1 MDPNKNSSHSDLRV
15 RAINLNRTFAGMLPI
30 IRRTRLISL
39 NAEIASAHI
48 GEQGAPFSVVVKD
61 LLVMSHEL
69 SKLIG
74 EIEKIFFEVA
84 KHIAK
89 WGIAEMKLDLLKR
102 SLNNVL
108 SQKDEPITYNWE
120 SSVNS
125 TTLRKWENEKLRC
138 TKKSIEYRL
147 WSETINC
154 GREIM
159 ENLST
164 MEGRTKKL
172 CRIIDKIRMV
182 AVRQCHFISI
192 TALVE
197 SARVNNI
204 QSDLPT
210 VASNIRALSKDIAEF
225 EDMAHDQVL
234 AITGM
239 LTRTVNFI

>member
-1 MDPNKNSSHSDLRV
+1 METIKDNSNTDLRV

-69 SKLIG
+69 SKLIE
-74 EIEKIFFEVA
+74 EIEKIFFEMA
-84 KHIAK
+84 NHIAK
-89 WGIAEMKLDLLKR
+89 WGVAEMKLDLLKR

-108 SQKDEPITYNWE
+108 SQKNEPIFYEWE

-125 TTLRKWENEKLRC
+125 AALRKWENEKSRC
-138 TKKSIEYRL
+138 TKNSIEYHL

-154 GREIM
+154 GREILK
-159 ENLST
+159 NLST
-164 MEGRTKKL
+164 MEGRSKKL
-172 CRIIDKIRMV
+172 CRIIDNIRMV

-197 SARVNNI
+197 SARVNNV

-210 VASNIRALSKDIAEF
+210 VASNIRALSKDIADF